1 MFPNDPHRPE
11 PPVKRPRAA
20 APAIHVFPKQPQ
32 FIAEASRLYVEAL
45 TNNTDDMDDVTG
57 LVGLY
62 AMVGRMRLVSDQP
75 VIDAAMGIERTI
87 IETYLG
93 PDETVRELM
102 VNARQ
107 GKMSFLVEFSE
118 ACRKDLVARI
128 TAIR

>member
-1 MFPNDPHRPE
+1 
-11 PPVKRPRAA
+11 
-20 APAIHVFPKQPQ
+20 
-32 FIAEASRLYVEAL
+32 
-45 TNNTDDMDDVTG
+45 MDDVTG